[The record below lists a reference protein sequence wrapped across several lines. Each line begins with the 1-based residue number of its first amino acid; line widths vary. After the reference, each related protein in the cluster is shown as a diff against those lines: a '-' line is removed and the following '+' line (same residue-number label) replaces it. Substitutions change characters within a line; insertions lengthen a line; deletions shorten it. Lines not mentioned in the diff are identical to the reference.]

1 MVNIISRDEL
11 KARMDRGEVVVV
23 ETLPR
28 SYFED
33 GHLPGALHL
42 GNENVAAVAPAL
54 LPDKSAVIVTYCAS
68 TTCAN
73 STQAAKA
80 LESAGYVNVLEY
92 VEGKADWVEAG
103 LPLERG

>member
-1 MVNIISRDEL
+1 VVDIISRDKL

-28 SYFED
+28 SYFDD

-42 GNENVAAVAPAL
+42 GNENVAGIAPGL

-68 TTCAN
+68 TTCPN
-73 STQAAKA
+73 SAQAAKA
-80 LESAGYVNVLEY
+80 LESAGYTNVLEY
-92 VEGKADWVEAG
+92 VEGKADWVGAG
-103 LPLERG
+103 LPLELG